1 MAKRLTNNQS
11 IKDVIEELINTYR
24 IGDRLSQTKVISMWD
39 SVVGKMIARDTTH
52 LYIKHRILYVKLNSP
67 ALREELGYARTKL
80 IKSLNKAA
88 GDDVIDDIAFV

>member
-11 IKDVIEELINTYR
+11 LKDVIEELINTYR
-24 IGDRLSQTKVISMWD
+24 IGDKLSQANVISLWD

-88 GDDVIDDIAFV
+88 GADVIDDIAFV

>member
-11 IKDVIEELINTYR
+11 LKDVIEELINTYR
-24 IGDRLSQTKVISMWD
+24 IGDKLNQTNVISLWD

-88 GDDVIDDIAFV
+88 GDEVIDDIAFV

>member
-1 MAKRLTNNQS
+1 MQKRTTNNQS
-11 IKDVIEELINTYR
+11 LRDVIEELISTYR
-24 IGDRLSQTKVISMWD
+24 IGDRLNQAKVIGMWD

-52 LYIKHRILYVKLNSP
+52 LYIKNKTLFVKLNSP

-88 GDDVIDDIAFV
+88 GSEVIDDIAFI

>member
-11 IKDVIEELINTYR
+11 LKDVIEELINTYR
-24 IGDRLSQTKVISMWD
+24 IGDKLNQTNVISLWD

>member
-1 MAKRLTNNQS
+1 MVKRTSNNQS
-11 IKDVIEELINTYR
+11 LKDVIEELISTYR
-24 IGDRLSQTKVISMWD
+24 ISDKLNQARVIGFWD

-88 GDDVIDDIAFV
+88 GSDVIDDIAFV

>member
-1 MAKRLTNNQS
+1 MQKRTTNNQS
-11 IKDVIEELINTYR
+11 LRDVIEELISAYR
-24 IGDRLSQTKVISMWD
+24 IGDRLNQAKVIGMWD

-52 LYIKHRILYVKLNSP
+52 LYIKNKTLFVKLNSP

-88 GDDVIDDIAFV
+88 GSEVIDDIAFI

>member
-1 MAKRLTNNQS
+1 MAKRTTNNQS
-11 IKDVIEELINTYR
+11 IKDVIEELISAYR
-24 IGDRLSQTKVISMWD
+24 IGDKLSQARVISLWD

-67 ALREELGYARTKL
+67 ALRQELGYAREKL

-88 GDDVIDDIAFV
+88 GSDVIDDIAFV

>member
-1 MAKRLTNNQS
+1 MPKRTTNNQS
-11 IKDVIEELINTYR
+11 LRDVIEELISAYR
-24 IGDRLSQTKVISMWD
+24 IGDRLNQAKVIGMWD

-52 LYIKHRILYVKLNSP
+52 LYIKNKTLFVKLNSP

-88 GDDVIDDIAFV
+88 GSEVIDDIAFI